1 MQLYDAANEKAHVVY
16 LDETVFKGR
25 DFTKHAY
32 SMPKTKLVVYDRLK
46 YQVYQSVCLA
56 ICECHGL
63 LAMNQKDKSFDNDS
77 FFEMLESIRD
87 AASDEKKIY
96 VMLDNAR
103 FHGLD
108 ED

>member
-1 MQLYDAANEKAHVVY
+1 M
-16 LDETVFKGR
+16 
-25 DFTKHAY
+25 
-32 SMPKTKLVVYDRLK
+32 M
-46 YQVYQSVCLA
+46 
-56 ICECHGL
+56 
-63 LAMNQKDKSFDNDS
+63 QKDKSFDNDN

-87 AASDEKKIY
+87 AANDEKKIY

>member
-1 MQLYDAANEKAHVVY
+1 
-16 LDETVFKGR
+16 
-25 DFTKHAY
+25 
-32 SMPKTKLVVYDRLK
+32 
-46 YQVYQSVCLA
+46 
-56 ICECHGL
+56 
-63 LAMNQKDKSFDNDS
+63 MNQKDKSFDSNS

-87 AASDEKKIY
+87 ACGDEKVY